1 MDRAIR
7 EMRGY
12 REKNGKNPTSK
23 TVGFKANYDN
33 AARRGQWKQFGINSW
48 NNLLDKVDLFY

>member
-1 MDRAIR
+1 
-7 EMRGY
+7 MRGY